1 MLHPWQIKLI
11 WYAAVRSV
19 GEGLDA
25 TLPRSRSPDARA
37 PLSLDVPRVMCSS
50 SSREKI
56 RYNGYRKD
64 KKEEPWLLGEKEE
77 ERKGG
82 KEKERKEKKERKG
95 ENERKGK
102 EKKRKE
108 KKGMEKGK

>member
-37 PLSLDVPRVMCSS
+37 PLSLDVPCVMCSS

-56 RYNGYRKD
+56 RYNGYQKD

-82 KEKERKEKKERKG
+82 KEKERKG
-95 ENERKGK
+95 EDERKGK